1 MKFQNSKMHALDLT
15 MKLEKYL
22 FLAMAYVRDLLI
34 LPLDMLVLVVTTLM
48 FKLVQEVGVYLI
60 QLLSHSQDIL
70 LGGNDIFLFV
80 WNTVT
85 QYIVYSFDYLY
96 IALRCEYISA

>member
-60 QLLSHSQDIL
+60 QLLSRSQNIL
-70 LGGNDIFLFV
+70 LGGNDLFLFV

-85 QYIVYSFDYLY
+85 PYIVYSFDYLY